1 MGDIKER
8 AEVLRVFALAGFVS
22 ADEIVAWADEVIMA
36 SDSPGR
42 EIIEVSLGG
51 SKSTA
56 ELVQALAAIPGASWK
71 NSIARAIL
79 RQMAAVVYRDYETAR
94 RIASMLYQMEIDGI
108 VPNEHARAQMSRLDD
123 AFALAESGA
132 WARPEDVLNEL
143 VEFLSEWAEKP
154 A

>member
-1 MGDIKER
+1 LGDIKER
-8 AEVLRVFALAGFVS
+8 AEVLRILALAGFVK
-22 ADEIVAWADEVIMA
+22 ADAIVAWADGVIIA

-56 ELVQALAAIPGASWK
+56 ELVQVLAAIPGVSCKNRIAS
-71 NSIARAIL
+71 AIL
-79 RQMAAVVYRDYETAR
+79 HQMAAVVYRDYETAR
-94 RIASMLYQMEIDGI
+94 RIASMLSQMEIDGI
-108 VPNEHARAQMSRLDD
+108 VPNEHARAQMRRLDD

-132 WARPEDVLNEL
+132 WGRREEVLDEL
-143 VEFLSEWAEKP
+143 VEFISAWGENP